1 MNLEKVM
8 TFSDYLFECDGASA
22 GGGGVAFATPN
33 ANGMGN
39 VVSPTVGLTPG
50 AVWGEGSGA
59 IGSGDVVSY
68 NNKYEPKIKTNR
80 RKKSKLSKSKKVKYY
95 TKY

>member
-1 MNLEKVM
+1 MNIKKVM
-8 TFSDYLFECDGASA
+8 TFSDYLFECDGAAA

-39 VVSPTVGLTPG
+39 VVSPTVGTTPG
-50 AVWGEGSGA
+50 SVWGQGSGT

-68 NNKYEPKIKTNR
+68 NNYEPKNKTNR
-80 RKKSKLSKSKKVKYY
+80 RKKSKLSKSKKVNFY